1 MRGRVRPDAP
11 APSAW
16 RQRLLEST
24 SEWLIQ
30 SRLQGLAALEPLADQ
45 LWRTLLT
52 RARAQAILLEPDL
65 SAGQHGLWPW
75 SLRHQLRLGWIP
87 QAFVFALLQL
97 ELRGARGG
105 LLLVVQPF
113 TSHEPFCVLSLTLSP
128 RLLHLSWALLRE
140 TAQQN
145 LQAEVEPLLLPLA
158 HKREGLGGQQPLPTS
173 WQENGAGFALQRPL
187 AYIEEGMELGLSAC
201 DRWMQQRERAVEQA
215 PVPGARPV
223 SPVLQPSEQSAPLP
237 LAWILEGVPHREV
250 LERRWFNLAEL
261 PWLSLLTHPAKLV
274 RAAS

>member
-1 MRGRVRPDAP
+1 MSARLRPDAP
-11 APSAW
+11 TPSAW
-16 RQRLLEST
+16 RQRLLESA

-30 SRLQGLAALEPLADQ
+30 SRLQGLAALEPLTDQ

-52 RARAQAILLEPDL
+52 RARAQAMLLEPDL

-113 TSHEPFCVLSLTLSP
+113 ASHAPFCVLSLTLSP
-128 RLLHLSWALLRE
+128 RVMHLSWALLRE
-140 TAQQN
+140 TASHN
-145 LQAEVEPLLLPLA
+145 LQTEVEPLINPLA
-158 HKREGLGGQQPLPTS
+158 HKREALGGQQPLPTS

-201 DRWMQQRERAVEQA
+201 DRWMQQRERAVEQDVER
-215 PVPGARPV
+215 PLSPV
-223 SPVLQPSEQSAPLP
+223 SLASERSAPLP
-237 LAWILEGVPHREV
+237 LAWILEGLPHREV

-261 PWLSLLTHPAKLV
+261 PWLSLLSNPAQLFRV
-274 RAAS
+274 AS